1 MAPQIHRHD
10 LPAGLE
16 VGDMFLPHLMTH
28 RYPVDKHERRL
39 TAPLYLAKETWP
51 VVLNEHV

>member
-1 MAPQIHRHD
+1 
-10 LPAGLE
+10 
-16 VGDMFLPHLMTH
+16 MFLPHLMTH